1 MELAEARALV
11 KQKTDKDSTVR
22 HLISVEGV
30 MRALARRFGED
41 QDRWA
46 LAGLF
51 HDLDQDQTGEDSDRH
66 AYLAAEWLRE
76 ARVEEPVVNAVLAH
90 AHEQYRTDLMAKAV
104 VHADAI
110 AGLLVAAALVR
121 PERSEGM
128 KVSSVKK
135 KLKERSFA
143 PGVNREEVY
152 GAEAPWGCPWR
163 SSSPSPSP
171 ASSRSHPTS
180 ACSSERGSSGDRG
193 RGVRG
198 RSEASS
204 PSAAQASSW

>member
-11 KQKTDKDSTVR
+11 HQKTDKQITVR

-30 MRALARRFGED
+30 MRALARQFGED
-41 QDRWA
+41 EDRWA

-51 HDLDQDQTGEDSDRH
+51 HDLDQDQTGEDSARH
-66 AYLAAEWLRE
+66 AHLAAEWLRE
-76 ARVEEPVVNAVLAH
+76 AGVEEPVVNAVLAH

-121 PERSEGM
+121 PERSAGM

-135 KLKERSFA
+135 KLKEKAFA
-143 PGVNREEVY
+143 P
-152 GAEAPWGCPWR
+152 A
-163 SSSPSPSP
+163 
-171 ASSRSHPTS
+171 
-180 ACSSERGSSGDRG
+180 
-193 RGVRG
+193 
-198 RSEASS
+198 
-204 PSAAQASSW
+204 

>member
-11 KQKTDKDSTVR
+11 KDKTDKDITVR

-30 MRALARRFGED
+30 MRALARRLGED

-51 HDLDQDQTGEDSDRH
+51 HDLDQDQTGEDPSRH
-66 AYLAAEWLRE
+66 AYLAAAWLRQ
-76 ARVEEPVVNAVLAH
+76 AGVEEPVVNAVLAH
-90 AHEQYRTDLMAKAV
+90 AHERYRTDLMARAV

-121 PERSEGM
+121 PERSTGM

-135 KLKERSFA
+135 KLKEKAFA
-143 PGVNREEVY
+143 PGVDREEVY
-152 GAEAPWGCPWR
+152 GAEAVLGLSLDEFVAVAIEGLQQVAPDIGL
-163 SSSPSPSP
+163 
-171 ASSRSHPTS
+171 
-180 ACSSERGSSGDRG
+180 
-193 RGVRG
+193 
-198 RSEASS
+198 
-204 PSAAQASSW
+204 

>member
-11 KQKTDKDSTVR
+11 QDKADKIITLR

-30 MRALARRFGED
+30 MRALARHFGED
-41 QDRWA
+41 EDCWA

-51 HDLDQDQTGEDSDRH
+51 HDLDQDQTGEDLSRH

-76 ARVEEPVVNAVLAH
+76 AGVEEPVVNAVLAH

-110 AGLLVAAALVR
+110 AGLLVAVALVR
-121 PERSEGM
+121 PERSTGM

-135 KLKERSFA
+135 KLMERAFA
-143 PGVNREEVY
+143 P
-152 GAEAPWGCPWR
+152 A
-163 SSSPSPSP
+163 
-171 ASSRSHPTS
+171 
-180 ACSSERGSSGDRG
+180 
-193 RGVRG
+193 
-198 RSEASS
+198 
-204 PSAAQASSW
+204 